1 MLSKYWKTR
10 VRVGQKTNKK
20 QKNYFKD
27 YLNYLMINPAQ
38 TKIVV
43 FKNYFSMKCSK
54 PSRRYKRVRVVL
66 PFLFLVVL
74 ALKKI
79 NRVWKQPLEE
89 FYKKQ
94 CS

>member
-20 QKNYFKD
+20 QKDDFNN
-27 YLNYLMINPAQ
+27 LVINPAQ

-66 PFLFLVVL
+66 LFFFLVVL

-79 NRVWKQPLEE
+79 NRVWKQPLEV